1 MRMAERT
8 GMKFAPDLL
17 AIYPGVNYE
26 VYCHAKC
33 NIGALHEGS
42 DSSVGNGCRHRAR
55 RAKLLELAAYYRDR
69 ALKMLDRRLDV
80 HDS

>member
-26 VYCHAKC
+26 VYCHGKC
-33 NIGALHEGS
+33 NMGGIA
-42 DSSVGNGCRHRAR
+42 
-55 RAKLLELAAYYRDR
+55 
-69 ALKMLDRRLDV
+69 
-80 HDS
+80 